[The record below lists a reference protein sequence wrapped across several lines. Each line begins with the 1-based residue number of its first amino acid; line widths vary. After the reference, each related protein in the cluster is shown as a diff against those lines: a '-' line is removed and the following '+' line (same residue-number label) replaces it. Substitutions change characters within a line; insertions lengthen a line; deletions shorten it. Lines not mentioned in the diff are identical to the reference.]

1 MRHAATTL
9 GTVLIALAVASTL
22 PCAAGAQP
30 ESEEVPAPCPP
41 DDVTYYGQAG
51 VYEVGGSVGVFW
63 DDPELTLAVSPSF
76 GVFLLEYFE
85 ISVILDLE
93 YVSDEDPDTGERT
106 GSTTV
111 IAVIEPSYHLP
122 LHEGLYL
129 LTGLGVGVGYDGEIV
144 GLELIPRVGLNIGI
158 GRSGILTPAA
168 RVPILLGVG
177 TVDED
182 DGFEASVEVGLEVGY
197 TTFF

>member
-1 MRHAATTL
+1 MRQAATTL
-9 GTVLIALAVASTL
+9 GIVLVALVVASVL
-22 PCAAGAQP
+22 PCAAVAQDP
-30 ESEEVPAPCPP
+30 EEAPAPCPP
-41 DDVTYYGQAG
+41 DDVTEYGEQG
-51 VYEVGGSVGVFW
+51 VYEVGGSVGFFW
-63 DDPELTLAVSPSF
+63 DDPEFTLSVSPSF
-76 GVFLLEYFE
+76 GVFLLDYFE
-85 ISVILDLE
+85 ISAIVDLE
-93 YVSDEDPDTGERT
+93 YVNDEDPDTGERT

-122 LHEGLYL
+122 LDEGLYL

-144 GLELIPRVGLNIGI
+144 GLELVPRVGLNIGI

-182 DGFEASVEVGLEVGY
+182 DGFEASVEVALEVGY

>member
-9 GTVLIALAVASTL
+9 GTVLVALAWM

-30 ESEEVPAPCPP
+30 EPDEVPAPCPP
-41 DDVTYYGQAG
+41 DDVTAYGEEG
-51 VYEVGGSVGVFW
+51 VYEVGGSVGFFW
-63 DDPELTLAVSPSF
+63 NDPEFTVSVSPSF

-85 ISVILDLE
+85 ISAIVDLE
-93 YVSDEDPDTGERT
+93 YVNDEDPDTGERS

-111 IAVIEPSYHLP
+111 SAVIEPSYHLP
-122 LHEGLYL
+122 LDEGLYF

-144 GLELIPRVGLNIGI
+144 GLELIPRVGLNIAI

-168 RVPILLGVG
+168 RVPILLGAG

-182 DGFEASVEVGLEVGY
+182 DGFEASVEVALEVGY

>member
-9 GTVLIALAVASTL
+9 RTVLIALAVASTL

-30 ESEEVPAPCPP
+30 EPEEVPAPCPP

-51 VYEVGGSVGVFW
+51 VYEVGGSVGFFW
-63 DDPELTLAVSPSF
+63 DDPEFTVSVSPSF

-93 YVSDEDPDTGERT
+93 YVSDEDPDTGERA

-122 LHEGLYL
+122 LDEGLYL

>member
-1 MRHAATTL
+1 MRQAATTL
-9 GTVLIALAVASTL
+9 GIVLVALVVASVL
-22 PCAAGAQP
+22 PCAAVAQDP
-30 ESEEVPAPCPP
+30 EEAPAPCPP
-41 DDVTYYGQAG
+41 DDVTEYGEQG
-51 VYEVGGSVGVFW
+51 VYEVGGSVGFFW
-63 DDPELTLAVSPSF
+63 DDPEFTLSVSPSF
-76 GVFLLEYFE
+76 GVFLLDYFE
-85 ISVILDLE
+85 ISAIVDLE
-93 YVSDEDPDTGERT
+93 YVNDEDPDTGERT

-122 LHEGLYL
+122 LDEGLYL

-144 GLELIPRVGLNIGI
+144 GLELIPRVGLNIAI

-182 DGFEASVEVGLEVGY
+182 DGFEASVEVALEVGY